1 VCDADSAEAVS
12 MCVRC
17 RASVIAEANSRDVMY
32 DHGYM
37 KPYIFFDVSTG
48 RESRQGT
55 GSLRNQVSLSRLYRH
70 TLLHTHLGIRGML
83 ISLGWPAN

>member
-1 VCDADSAEAVS
+1 MGNADSAEV
-12 MCVRC
+12 MILCVQR

-70 TLLHTHLGIRGML
+70 TLLHTRWE
-83 ISLGWPAN
+83 SEAC